1 MFLSKTTFKK
11 EHYGPPSYG
20 IGVHATGTI
29 AILDS
34 NSRELL
40 DATGW

>member
-1 MFLSKTTFKK
+1 MFLSKTTFKR
-11 EHYGPPSYG
+11 EHYGPTSYG
-20 IGVHATGTI
+20 IGVNATGNI

-40 DATGW
+40 EATGW